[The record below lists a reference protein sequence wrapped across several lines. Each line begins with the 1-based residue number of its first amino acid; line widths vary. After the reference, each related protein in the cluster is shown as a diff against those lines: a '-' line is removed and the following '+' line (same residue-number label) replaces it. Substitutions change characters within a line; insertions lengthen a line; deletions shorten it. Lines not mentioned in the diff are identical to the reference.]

1 MYINF
6 VNYKGGI
13 NNLIVVSDNKG
24 NYATS
29 QKDVKTAIKNYKRR
43 IKKWQIENR
52 LKQEYAQW
60 I

>member
-29 QKDVKTAIKNYKRR
+29 QKDVKTAVKNYKRK
-43 IKKWQIENR
+43 IKKCHINQR
-52 LKQEYAQW
+52 KS
-60 I
+60 